1 MTPIAVADPRIPLR
15 AGTMSSFQF
24 GIIAVC
30 VAIAGLD
37 GFDVLVV
44 AFTATALAN
53 EWTLSP
59 SALGVVL
66 SSGLAGMGVGA
77 LAMGPVGD
85 RLGRRPAVL
94 ISLVGLA
101 IGMALS
107 ALAPSAALFAAS
119 RFFTGLWIGGILANI
134 NIVVIEYS
142 SDRRRKLNIALMTVG
157 YPIGATIGGLAA
169 VYLLSA
175 SGWRSVYWFGAAAA
189 IVLFPFAA
197 IWIPESLDFLLA
209 RRPAGALERINGI
222 LARLGQPALDLL
234 PGDIT
239 TRNAG
244 VGLGAVF
251 GAAYRR
257 QTLAA
262 SAAYFCVM
270 MTVYFLLSWT
280 PRTLTELGFSTTA
293 GISGSLLMNIGGAIG
308 CILYGLLAERLGA
321 RRMATFVTVGLF
333 VMSMVFGFVPAVQG
347 ALLLAALA
355 VGFCLNA
362 SISVLYAVVPET
374 FPPAIRTTGTG
385 WAMSVG
391 RLGAVA
397 GPSLAGVLIEAGWSR
412 SSYFTALGVPMLL
425 AAVCLR
431 WIRPAAAAV
440 AVSR

>member
-1 MTPIAVADPRIPLR
+1 
-15 AGTMSSFQF
+15 MSAFQR
-24 GIIAVC
+24 GIIAIC

-44 AFTATALAN
+44 AFTATALAG
-53 EWTLSP
+53 EWALSP

-66 SSGLAGMGVGA
+66 SSGLAGMGLGA

-101 IGMALS
+101 VGMGLS
-107 ALAPSAALFAAS
+107 ALATSAALFAAS

-175 SGWRSVYWFGAAAA
+175 YGWRSVYWFGAAAGL
-189 IVLFPFAA
+189 VLLPLAA

-209 RRPAGALERINGI
+209 RRPAGALERINRI
-222 LARLGQPALDLL
+222 LARLGQPALDAL
-234 PGDIT
+234 PGGGTPRSADVRLT
-239 TRNAG
+239 
-244 VGLGAVF
+244 AVF
-251 GAAYRR
+251 GAGHRT
-257 QTLAA
+257 QTIAA

-280 PRTLTELGFSTTA
+280 PRTLTELGFSATA
-293 GISGSLLMNIGGAIG
+293 GINGSLLMNIGGAVG
-308 CILYGLLAERLGA
+308 CILYGLAAERFGA

-333 VMSMVFGFVPAVQG
+333 VTSMMFGFVPPVQG
-347 ALLLAALA
+347 TLMLAALA

-374 FPPAIRTTGTG
+374 FPAAIRTTGTG
-385 WAMSVG
+385 WAMSIG

-412 SSYFTALGVPMLL
+412 PAYFTALGVPMLL
-425 AAVCLR
+425 AAFCLR
-431 WIRPAAAAV
+431 WIRPSAAAA
-440 AVSR
+440 APLST

>member
-1 MTPIAVADPRIPLR
+1 MSTAITDPRIALR
-15 AGTMSSFQF
+15 AGPMSAFQV

-53 EWTLSP
+53 EWMLSP

-66 SSGLAGMGVGA
+66 SAGLAGMGFGA

-107 ALAPSAALFAAS
+107 ALAPSAALFVAS

-175 SGWRSVYWFGAAAA
+175 YGWRSVYWFGAAAA
-189 IVLFPFAA
+189 IVLFPLAT
-197 IWIPESLDFLLA
+197 IWSPESLDFLLA
-209 RRPAGALERINGI
+209 RRPAGALERINRI
-222 LARLGQPALDLL
+222 LARLGQPVLDAL
-234 PGDIT
+234 PGDIMAKKADV
-239 TRNAG
+239 R
-244 VGLGAVF
+244 LSAVF
-251 GAAYRR
+251 GAAHRT
-257 QTLAA
+257 QTIAA

-280 PRTLTELGFSTTA
+280 PRTLTALGFSATA

-308 CILYGLLAERLGA
+308 CILYGLFAERLGA

-333 VMSMVFGFVPAVQG
+333 VTSMIFGFVPPVQG
-347 ALLLAALA
+347 TLMVAALA

-412 SSYFTALGVPMLL
+412 PSYFAALGVPMLL

-431 WIRPAAAAV
+431 WIRPSAG
-440 AVSR
+440 

>member
-1 MTPIAVADPRIPLR
+1 MRSQ
-15 AGTMSSFQF
+15 AGV
-24 GIIAVC
+24 IAVC

-44 AFTATALAN
+44 AFTATALAT

-66 SSGLAGMGVGA
+66 SSGLAGMGLGA

-85 RLGRRPAVL
+85 RLGRRPAIL
-94 ISLVGLA
+94 ISLAGLA
-101 IGMALS
+101 VGMALS
-107 ALAPSAALFAAS
+107 ALATSAALFTAS

-157 YPIGATIGGLAA
+157 YPLGATIGGLAT
-169 VYLLSA
+169 VYLLA
-175 SGWRSVYWFGAAAA
+175 AYGWRSVYWFGAIAAVA
-189 IVLFPFAA
+189 LFPPAWVLMPVGDGTA
-197 IWIPESLDFLLA
+197 IRKTNVSPL
-209 RRPAGALERINGI
+209 
-222 LARLGQPALDLL
+222 
-234 PGDIT
+234 
-239 TRNAG
+239 
-244 VGLGAVF
+244 AVF
-251 GAAYRR
+251 APAHRT
-257 QTLAA
+257 QTMAA

-280 PRTLTELGFSTTA
+280 PRTLTQLGFSATA
-293 GISGSLLMNIGGAIG
+293 GINGSLLMNIGGAVG
-308 CILYGLLAERLGA
+308 CILYGLVAERLGA

-333 VMSMVFGFVPAVQG
+333 VTSMMFGFVPPVQG
-347 ALLLAALA
+347 TLMLAALA

-374 FPPAIRTTGTG
+374 FPAAIRTTGTG

-412 SSYFTALGVPMLL
+412 PAYFTALGVPMLL

-431 WIRPAAAAV
+431 WIRPSEAV
-440 AVSR
+440 VPVSR